1 MKLTKNLV
9 HSVSSL
15 WTKYSIKKIII
26 CERAH
31 DVAPLHLFVSVHILL
46 ESKHEGN
53 NWISPSYKFTS
64 KSWSKQKGRKL

>member
-9 HSVSSL
+9 DSVSSL
-15 WTKYSIKKIII
+15 WTRYSIKKIII